1 MSNELNHYGV
11 KGMRWGVRRSEN
23 RSSGSHRKRGTS
35 SKESVQRRK
44 RIAKIAAGTVAT
56 VTVVAATAVYLK
68 NKKQVDRFI
77 AKNAGKML
85 KSVSDQKAAKT
96 LATAKKREAYAKK
109 NVSKILK
116 SPSLLNK
123 YKDYYDRATVDEAV
137 KNLQRTRDLHNLA
150 QDDIRRG
157 ANYVNAVLAYGTAAT
172 AAYNLKNSQLAKD
185 MRKKSQKKDQ
195 ALK

>member
-23 RSSGSHRKRGTS
+23 RSSGSRGKRGIR
-35 SKESVQRRK
+35 SKESAQRRK
-44 RIAKIAAGTVAT
+44 RIAKIAAGTAAT

-68 NKKQVDRFI
+68 NKKRVDSFI
-77 AKNAGKML
+77 ATNAGKVL
-85 KSVSDQKAAKT
+85 KSVADQKAARAV
-96 LATAKKREAYAKK
+96 ATAKKREAYAKK
-109 NVSKILK
+109 NASKILK

-185 MRKKSQKKDQ
+185 MRKKSQKKG
-195 ALK
+195 

>member
-23 RSSGSHRKRGTS
+23 RSSGSRGKRGIP
-35 SKESVQRRK
+35 SKESAQRRK
-44 RIAKIAAGTVAT
+44 RIAKIAAGTAAT

-68 NKKQVDRFI
+68 NKKRVDSFI
-77 AKNAGKML
+77 ATNAGKVL
-85 KSVSDQKAAKT
+85 KSVADQKAARAV
-96 LATAKKREAYAKK
+96 ATAKKREAYAKK
-109 NVSKILK
+109 NAYKILK

-185 MRKKSQKKDQ
+185 MRKKSQKKG
-195 ALK
+195 

>member
-23 RSSGSHRKRGTS
+23 RSSGSRGKRGTP
-35 SKESVQRRK
+35 SKESMQKRK
-44 RIAKIAAGTVAT
+44 RIAKIAAGTAAT

-68 NKKQVDRFI
+68 NKKQVDSFI
-77 AKNAGKML
+77 AKNAGKVL
-85 KSVSDQKAAKT
+85 KSVSDQRATKA

-109 NVSKILK
+109 NASKILK

-185 MRKKSQKKDQ
+185 MRKKSQKKG
-195 ALK
+195 